1 MEEQYQA
8 TAKFEDGKELNASGN
23 IIECAA
29 WSDNVIRANQG
40 AVDINIVKV
49 ETKGGKSA

>member
-8 TAKFEDGKELNASGN
+8 TARFEDGKELKVSGN

-29 WSDNVIRANQG
+29 WSDNVIRGNQG
-40 AVDINIVKV
+40 AVDISIVRVAEEKR
-49 ETKGGKSA
+49 A